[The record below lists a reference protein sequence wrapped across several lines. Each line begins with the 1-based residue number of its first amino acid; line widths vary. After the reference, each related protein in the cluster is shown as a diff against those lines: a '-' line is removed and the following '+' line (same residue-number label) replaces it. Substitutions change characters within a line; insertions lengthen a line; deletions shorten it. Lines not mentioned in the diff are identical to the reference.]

1 MRISACLLVILCS
14 ASAGHTQGVIEWSAM
29 RKLVKDD
36 FRGRVPP
43 SAPNASMSAINIDTA
58 WECKGG
64 VLVASARATFDPS
77 RSWWR
82 SAQGSVWAG
91 AGERATSGE
100 AAQQLA
106 RRSTVQ
112 RDLQLLEHEQLHFD
126 LAELSVRKIRA
137 QFSSFANAC
146 AEAGGTEPIH
156 QMIAQVDRELHE
168 EQQRYD
174 RETGH
179 GVNERAQEAWR
190 QRIRALLK

>member
-14 ASAGHTQGVIEWSAM
+14 ASAGHTQGVLEWSAV
-29 RKLVKDD
+29 RRLVKDD
-36 FRGRVPP
+36 FKGRVPP
-43 SAPNASMSAINIDTA
+43 AAPNASVSAISIETA

-64 VLVASARATFDPS
+64 MLVASARALFDPS

-82 SAQGSVWAG
+82 SSQGSVWAG
-91 AGERATSGE
+91 AGDRATSSE
-100 AAQQLA
+100 AAQQYA
-106 RRSTVQ
+106 RRSTLQ

-126 LAELSVRKIRA
+126 IAEVTVRNIRT

-146 AEAGGTEPIH
+146 AEPGGTEPIT
-156 QMIAQVDRELHE
+156 QMVARADRELLE

-179 GVNERAQEAWR
+179 GVNERAQDAWR